1 MGKSRFF
8 TGQPIFSQL
17 LSFVDKG
24 MVDRISSQNKA
35 DRYCRHFTTHGHLVS
50 MLYGIFNNC
59 NSLRELTSGLL
70 AWEHRIKHLGIN
82 YFPRRSTLSDANKR
96 RSEKVFGMIYQSLY
110 EKYRSFLPDS
120 RKERSSK
127 LYIADSTTISLF
139 QEIMGNA
146 GRTPANGKRKGGV
159 KVHTLIRADED
170 VPCLIRFTA
179 ASAHDSPFLKELT
192 LPAGSVIVFDK
203 GYNEYAQFE
212 KFTEQKI
219 TWVTRRR
226 KNTVYKIT
234 EKISVNQHQAD
245 LGVQRDRLITLGHT
259 HHRDHTFV
267 KARLINYTDTRSGKK
282 FQFLT
287 NNTELAPATIAE
299 LYQKRWQI
307 ELLFKRFK
315 QNYPLRYFLGDN
327 ENAIKIQIWCS
338 LIADL
343 LLKLIKAKAARN
355 WSFSNLA
362 GIIRIH
368 LMTYINLFSFLK
380 NPEKCFLLQPIENN
394 QQQLL
399 FKT

>member
-1 MGKSRFF
+1 MNKSNFF

-17 LSFVDKG
+17 LSFVNKSA
-24 MVDRISSQNKA
+24 VDRISTEFKA

-50 MLYGIFNNC
+50 MLYGVFNNC

-70 AWEHRIKHLGIN
+70 AWGHRIQHLGID
-82 YFPRRSTLSDANKR
+82 YFPRRSTLSDANNR
-96 RSEKVFGMIYQSLY
+96 RSEEVFGKIYEFLY
-110 EKYRSFLPDS
+110 EKYRPFLPDS
-120 RKERSSK
+120 RKDRSSK

-139 QEIMGNA
+139 QEVMRNA
-146 GRTPANGKRKGGV
+146 GRNPANGKRKGGI

-170 VPCLIRFTA
+170 VPCLIRFTPA
-179 ASAHDSPFLKELT
+179 AAHDSPFLKELK
-192 LPAGSVIVFDK
+192 LPEGSVIVFDK
-203 GYNEYAQFE
+203 GYNEYAQFQR
-212 KFTEQKI
+212 FTDQKI
-219 TWVTRRR
+219 TWVTRKR
-226 KNTVYKIT
+226 KNTVYRIT
-234 EKISVNQHQAD
+234 EQLPISPNQANR
-245 LGVQRDRLITLGHT
+245 GAQRDRLVILGHT
-259 HHRDHTFV
+259 HHRNHSFV
-267 KARLINYTDTRSGKK
+267 KARLINYTDPKSGKK

-287 NNTELAPATIAE
+287 NNSELAPTTIAG

-315 QNYPLRYFLGDN
+315 QNYPLRYFLGDS

-368 LMTYINLFSFLK
+368 LMTYINLFSFLR
-380 NPEKCFLLQPIENN
+380 NPEKCFLFKPPEND

>member
-1 MGKSRFF
+1 MSKSKFF

-17 LSFVDKG
+17 LSFIDKR
-24 MVDRISSQNKA
+24 MVDRVASQCKA

-50 MLYGIFNNC
+50 MLYGIFNHC

-70 AWEHRIKHLGIN
+70 AWEHRIKHLGIG

-96 RSEKVFGMIYQSLY
+96 RSEEVFGKVYQVLY
-110 EKYRSFLPDS
+110 DKYRSVLPDS
-120 RKERSSK
+120 RTAKSSK

-139 QEIMGNA
+139 QEIMRNA
-146 GRTPANGKRKGGV
+146 GRNPANGQRKGGI
-159 KVHTLIRADED
+159 KVHTLMRADED
-170 VPCLIRFTA
+170 VPCLIRFSH

-203 GYNEYAQFE
+203 GYNEHAQFE
-212 KFTEQKI
+212 KFTKQKI
-219 TWVTRRR
+219 TWVTRKR
-226 KNTVYKIT
+226 KGTVYKIT
-234 EKISVNQHQAD
+234 QHNPITQHQ
-245 LGVQRDRLITLGHT
+245 GSRGIQRDRLVTVGHT
-259 HHRDHTFV
+259 HHNDHTFV
-267 KARLINYTDTRSGKK
+267 KARLINYTDPKSGKK

-287 NNTELAPATIAE
+287 NNIELAPATIAG

-368 LMTYINLFSFLK
+368 LMTYINLFAFLK
-380 NPEKCFLLQPIENN
+380 NPEKCFTLKPYESN

>member
-1 MGKSRFF
+1 MSKSKFF

-17 LSFVDKG
+17 LSFIDKS
-24 MVDRISSQNKA
+24 VVERISGQLKA
-35 DRYCRHFTTHGHLVS
+35 DHYCKHFTTHGHLVS

-70 AWEHRIKHLGIN
+70 AWEHRIRHLGIN
-82 YFPRRSTLSDANKR
+82 YFPRRSTLSDANNR
-96 RSEKVFGMIYQSLY
+96 RSEEVFGKIYQFLY
-110 EKYRSFLPDS
+110 EKHRSFLPDS
-120 RKERSSK
+120 RKGRSSK

-139 QEIMGNA
+139 QEVMRNA
-146 GRTPANGKRKGGV
+146 GRNPANGKRKGGV

-170 VPCLIRFTA
+170 VPCLIRFTPA
-179 ASAHDSPFLKELT
+179 AAHDSPFLKELK
-192 LPAGSVIVFDK
+192 LPEGSVIVFDK
-203 GYNEYAQFE
+203 GYNEYAQFQR
-212 KFTEQKI
+212 FTDENV
-219 TWVTRRR
+219 TWVTRKR
-226 KNTVYKIT
+226 KGTVYRIT
-234 EKISVNQHQAD
+234 EQCPISPYQTSR
-245 LGVQRDRLITLGHT
+245 GIQRDRFVVLGHT
-259 HHRDHTFV
+259 HHQDHTFV
-267 KARLINYTDTRSGKK
+267 TARLINYTDLTSGKK

-287 NNTELAPATIAE
+287 NNTTLAASTIAG

-315 QNYPLRYFLGDN
+315 QNYPLRYFLGDS

-380 NPEKCFLLQPIENN
+380 NPEKCFLHMPTENN